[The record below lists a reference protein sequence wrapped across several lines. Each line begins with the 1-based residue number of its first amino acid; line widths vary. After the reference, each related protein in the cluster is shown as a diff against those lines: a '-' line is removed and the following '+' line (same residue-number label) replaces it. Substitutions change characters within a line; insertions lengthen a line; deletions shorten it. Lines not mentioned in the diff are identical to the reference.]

1 MLVTSYPHRCHGA
14 HAFFYESLFISR
26 VCDDVRAMP
35 GLEEMEMRGRG
46 GGVGERDVTVTGEE
60 QNLGEGAESI
70 WKRCDKGGG
79 RDWLGGESQTRRFGA
94 AVWNEMFFSALI
106 VGALGEPV
114 PL

>member
-1 MLVTSYPHRCHGA
+1 
-14 HAFFYESLFISR
+14 
-26 VCDDVRAMP
+26 MP

-46 GGVGERDVTVTGEE
+46 GGGGEPDVTATGKVFPPPPRLKEEE

>member
-1 MLVTSYPHRCHGA
+1 
-14 HAFFYESLFISR
+14 
-26 VCDDVRAMP
+26 MP
-35 GLEEMEMRGRG
+35 GLEEMEMRERG
-46 GGVGERDVTVTGEE
+46 GGSGEQTVTVTGKFVFFFPSEE
-60 QNLGEGAESI
+60 VQNLGEGAESI

>member
-1 MLVTSYPHRCHGA
+1 
-14 HAFFYESLFISR
+14 
-26 VCDDVRAMP
+26 MP

-46 GGVGERDVTVTGEE
+46 GGGGEQDVTVTGKVFFFSPLKEEE

-94 AVWNEMFFSALI
+94 TVWNEMFFSALI